1 MDANTQ
7 ALLRAVL
14 DDDVDALKRA
24 LDQGGG
30 QPRGEHSLVTEVLK
44 VVLVALSTN
53 YNLNKEIWEG
63 QQKGDVVPLQKYRDD
78 EEVMH
83 VMSRLSKLQ
92 MIADS
97 FGAAVTFN

>member
-1 MDANTQ
+1 M
-7 ALLRAVL
+7 
-14 DDDVDALKRA
+14 
-24 LDQGGG
+24 
-30 QPRGEHSLVTEVLK
+30 
-44 VVLVALSTN
+44 
-53 YNLNKEIWEG
+53 
-63 QQKGDVVPLQKYRDD
+63 PLQKYRDD